1 MKLKFDIKN
10 CYGIGDLNYEI
21 DYNASNIA
29 VVYAPNGTMKTS
41 LTKTISQLLAGK
53 EPCDDFYPMR
63 VSSASVTIDGMPID
77 GNNTYVFKNEDADGS
92 KQIST
97 FLVNTELKEEYDTIY
112 NQLNSAKKAL
122 NKKIKQYAK
131 SSDCEEEILE
141 AFKTSDEDNYFDC
154 LLLIEK
160 QLAEGKERLEY
171 DFKFNA
177 VFEKK
182 DTRVKNFIHENQET
196 IQQYFEK
203 YHELLKGSRLF
214 RSGEESFGTTHVNS
228 LLKSVSDNRYFLA
241 GHKFELGGSDGE
253 EPISISSKDEMESTV
268 NAEIQRILADEGIRQ
283 VFTELDDKLQ
293 KHEKLKDFKEVIQAN
308 PELIPELLDYDG
320 FQKKILRGYLS
331 RSSAELHS
339 LTELYLAHKDKLKE
353 IVRQANEERSQWERV
368 IGVFR
373 DRFFVPFSLELKN
386 KSDILLSAK
395 APELQF
401 LYQDGGEAPI
411 KQESKILIDHLST
424 GEKKA
429 FFILQNLFE
438 LEARRAK
445 GQQTLLVFD
454 DVADSFDYKNKYAIV
469 EYLYDLKQES
479 CFKILVLTHNFDFYR
494 TVVTRLEPGHNIFFA
509 NRKGDRS
516 VEMDQGFFKPDI
528 LKKRLLERLTER
540 KAFIACI
547 PFVRNIIEYK
557 EGERSVNYN
566 NLTSCLHLKSN
577 TSGIDFN
584 SIKLIFDGG
593 VKVSQD
599 TSISFG
605 ADNYLTAL
613 REEGEAVLSDQDE
626 VDIVN
631 KLVLSMAIRFKA
643 EEYMQSV
650 LTSEQLTDLR
660 PNRNQTAELLNILKK
675 YHWNDKERECLLM
688 NKVLMLTSENI
699 HINNFMFE
707 PLVDI
712 SILHLK
718 QLYNEVKSLLVAEG
732 V

>member
-10 CYGIGDLNYEI
+10 CYGIGELNHEI
-21 DYNASNIA
+21 DYNATNIA
-29 VVYAPNGTMKTS
+29 VVYASNGTMKTS

-53 EPCDDFYPMR
+53 EPCDDFYPDR
-63 VSSASVTIDGMPID
+63 ESSASVTIDDLAINRD
-77 GNNTYVFKNEDADGS
+77 NTYVFQNEDADGT

-97 FLVNTELKEEYDTIY
+97 FLANTVLKDKYDAIY
-112 NQLNSAKKAL
+112 NQLDAAKKSL
-122 NKKIKQYAK
+122 KRKIKQFAK

-154 LLLIEK
+154 LLLIEE
-160 QLAEGKERLEY
+160 QLAGEMDRLEY
-171 DFKFNA
+171 DFKFND
-177 VFEKK
+177 VFDKK
-182 DTRVKNFIHENQET
+182 DTKVKEFIQENQAT
-196 IQQYFEK
+196 IQQFFEK
-203 YHELLKGSRLF
+203 YNELLRESRLF
-214 RSGEESFGTTHVNS
+214 SSGEQSFGTTHANS

-241 GHKFELGGSDGE
+241 GHKFELGGGDGE
-253 EPISISSKDEMESTV
+253 EPMPITSKKEMEDTIK
-268 NAEIQRILADEGIRQ
+268 AEMERILTDEGIRR
-283 VFTELDDKLQ
+283 VFTALDDKLQ
-293 KHEKLKDFKEVIQAN
+293 KNEKLKGFKEVIQAN

-331 RSSAELHS
+331 RSTAEMHA
-339 LTELYLAHKDKLKE
+339 LTALYTAHKDELKD
-353 IVRQANEERSQWERV
+353 IVRQANDERSQWERV

-373 DRFFVPFSLELKN
+373 DRFFVPFTLDLKN
-386 KSDILLSAK
+386 KSDILLNAK

-401 LYQDGGEAPI
+401 MYQDGGDAPI
-411 KQESKILIDHLST
+411 EQEGKKLIAHLST

-454 DVADSFDYKNKYAIV
+454 DIADSFDYKNKYAIV
-469 EYLYDLKQES
+469 EYLYDLKRDGN
-479 CFKILVLTHNFDFYR
+479 FKILVLTHNFDFYR
-494 TVVTRLEPGHNIFFA
+494 TVVSRLEPGGNICFA
-509 NRKGDRS
+509 DKKTDRS
-516 VEMDQGFFKPDI
+516 VKMCKGIYKTDI
-528 LKKRLLERLTER
+528 LKNRMLGKLTER

-557 EGERSVNYN
+557 EGEGSDNFKK
-566 NLTSCLHLKSN
+566 LTSCLHLKPD
-577 TSGIDFN
+577 TAGIDFN
-584 SIKLIFDGG
+584 EIKAIFDDV
-593 VKVSQD
+593 VKASGD
-599 TSISFG
+599 TAITFG

-613 REEGEAVLSDQDE
+613 REEGEAVQADPNE
-626 VDIVN
+626 VDVVN

-650 LTSEQLTDLR
+650 LTAEQMEELR
-660 PNRNQTAELLNILKK
+660 SKRNRTAELLNTLKK
-675 YHWNDKERECLLM
+675 YHWTDKEKECLLM

-718 QLYNEVKSLLVAEG
+718 HLYEEVKALLGEA
-732 V
+732 